1 MMKTYFLT
9 LFLLLTISAKS
20 QSWGVHLNGY
30 YTIRTGEIVPET
42 DLKGKE
48 GGSAGFF
55 KVFELNNFDIQI
67 ELNFSHQK
75 IEWKKKGLTNNQG
88 YETIDLKINYLE
100 IPIMI
105 KKRFYDEKI
114 GLMGGLQNG
123 ILTNNPS
130 LKKENI
136 REVITKGNSYRL
148 SFLIGV
154 DYNIF
159 DSDFFVQLRYIGGIT
174 KIFNTG
180 DFKNSVISLGI
191 VYIIE

>member
-1 MMKTYFLT
+1 MKTYFLT
-9 LFLLLTISAKS
+9 LFLLVTISTKS

-30 YTIRTGEIVPET
+30 YTIPTGEIVPET

-48 GGSAGFF
+48 AGSAGFF
-55 KVFELNNFDIQI
+55 KVFKLNSFDIHVELNV
-67 ELNFSHQK
+67 SHQK
-75 IEWKKKGLTNNQG
+75 IEWKGKSLTNSQG
-88 YETIDLKINYLE
+88 YKTVDLAINYLE

-130 LKKENI
+130 FKEEDI
-136 REVITKGNSYRL
+136 REVITKGNTYRL

-154 DYNIF
+154 DYDIF
-159 DSDFFVQLRYIGGIT
+159 NSDLFVQLRYIGGIT

-191 VYIIE
+191 AYIIE